1 MLRGRRAR
9 NGAQRRGRAVGRA
22 GRGARGWGGGAE
34 EKGGEGPR
42 GGKGRKE
49 EGRGGKGRERG
60 GEEGPRRAGA
70 RALAAGRVGSL
81 ACAGICSPKLGGH
94 PSRHR
99 DGVPGVSV
107 RRAFQPLAL
116 PLCACSQPGG
126 SGAGLAPQL
135 HVPGL
140 PSPKTSLTVGPRAA
154 RPRGAFLPYPLV
166 DQPGP
171 LRQSLPPTRPP
182 KKSPFCLRTR
192 R

>member
-1 MLRGRRAR
+1 MA
-9 NGAQRRGRAVGRA
+9 RRGGGGLWG
-22 GRGARGWGGGAE
+22 GRGGGRGGGGGGGEGRGGTQGREGEERGGEGRKGEGTRWGGGAPQ
-34 EKGGEGPR
+34 GGGAGSGGRQGGFPR
-42 GGKGRKE
+42 L
-49 EGRGGKGRERG
+49 RGDLLPKARRSPVPP
-60 GEEGPRRAGA
+60 PRRGSRSLGPA
-70 RALAAGRVGSL
+70 RLSAPRSSL
-81 ACAGICSPKLGGH
+81 VSACP
-94 PSRHR
+94 
-99 DGVPGVSV
+99 
-107 RRAFQPLAL
+107 
-116 PLCACSQPGG
+116 QPGG